1 MTLRMTL
8 PRLTLFDLDHTLLSG
23 DSDVLWCE
31 FLMALGILDRSS
43 FAPRN
48 LDMEARYKQG
58 TVGVQEFADFYVGTL
73 AGRSPAQWEPVRQQF
88 LRQEIV
94 PRIPQAARDLVVR
107 HQQAG
112 DRVVMTTATN
122 RFITSLTAQHLGIAD
137 LLATEPAL
145 AGGVFT
151 GQTEGTLIMREGK
164 VTRLHA
170 WLAAQGLTLA
180 GCDSTA
186 YSDSINDLP
195 LLQAVNHAVVV
206 DPDPTLAPLAAQA
219 GWPLLHIH

>member
-48 LDMEARYKQG
+48 IDMEARYKQG

-88 LRQEIV
+88 LRQ
-94 PRIPQAARDLVVR
+94 
-107 HQQAG
+107 QQE
-112 DRVVMTTATN
+112 RTN
-122 RFITSLTAQHLGIAD
+122 RSAAFKIREQKIAHARIGLKHLHDLSPSSLHGAFSP
-137 LLATEPAL
+137 AT
-145 AGGVFT
+145 FF
-151 GQTEGTLIMREGK
+151 R
-164 VTRLHA
+164 
-170 WLAAQGLTLA
+170 
-180 GCDSTA
+180 
-186 YSDSINDLP
+186 
-195 LLQAVNHAVVV
+195 
-206 DPDPTLAPLAAQA
+206 
-219 GWPLLHIH
+219 